1 MSKIELMKGN
11 CLEMMKSLP
20 DNGISL
26 TVTSPPY
33 DNLRTYKSS
42 LEWSSNVWEG
52 VLKELYRLTAEGGV
66 VVWVVGDSSI
76 GGGES
81 GSSFKQALYAMSCG
95 FTLNDTMIYEKPNRR
110 PRQYRANRYEQ
121 CFEYM
126 FVFVKGTKSK
136 VFNLLNEPCINAG
149 KSINFTSRDATKDNN
164 FTSGDVISTRK
175 SVEVGAEKRKG
186 NIWMYSNTGSKDHP
200 AVFPEKLAE
209 DHILSWSNEGDVV
222 FDPFMGSGTTGKMAV
237 LHSRNFIGIEKVDN
251 YFNIAEK
258 RIREALDN
266 KEKNDEPL
274 QKL

>member
-1 MSKIELMKGN
+1 MSKIELMKGD

-136 VFNLLNEPCINAG
+136 VFNPLTEPCINAG

-237 LHSRNFIGIEKVDN
+237 VHSRNFIGIEKVDN

-258 RIREALDN
+258 RIQDALDT

-274 QKL
+274 LLL

>member
-1 MSKIELMKGN
+1 MSKIELMKGD
-11 CLEMMKSLP
+11 CLELMKSLP

-52 VLKELYRLTAEGGV
+52 VLKELYRITVEGGV

-136 VFNLLNEPCINAG
+136 VFNPLTEPCINAG
-149 KSINFTSRDATKDNN
+149 KYINFTSRDATKDNN

-175 SVEVGAEKRKG
+175 SIEVGAEKRKG
-186 NIWMYSNTGSKDHP
+186 NVWMYSNVGSKDHP

-237 LHSRNFIGIEKVDN
+237 LLSRNFIGIEKVDN

-258 RIREALDN
+258 RINETLGN
-266 KEKNDEPL
+266 KKE
-274 QKL
+274 